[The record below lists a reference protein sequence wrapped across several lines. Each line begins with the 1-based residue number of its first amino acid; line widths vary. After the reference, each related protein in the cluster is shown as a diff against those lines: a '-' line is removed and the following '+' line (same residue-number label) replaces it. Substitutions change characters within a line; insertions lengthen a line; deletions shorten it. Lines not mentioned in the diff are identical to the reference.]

1 MSENRTVAVVGAG
14 LMGAGIAHVSVDKGY
29 NVILKDTNDAGL
41 NRGVAQIQTGL
52 NNAVKR
58 KRINTYVDVNKYIL
72 FRISR
77 YFSYNFFFSL
87 LFRIEKGR
95 LLANLTPTLSYEPF
109 KNADLVVEAVFEDL
123 GIKHKVI
130 KEIESNTPEHCIVA
144 TNTSAI
150 PITKIAAGSG
160 RPDRVISSI

>member
-1 MSENRTVAVVGAG
+1 MLRNIFFSEFQ
-14 LMGAGIAHVSVDKGY
+14 D
-29 NVILKDTNDAGL
+29 ILAT
-41 NRGVAQIQTGL
+41 I
-52 NNAVKR
+52 
-58 KRINTYVDVNKYIL
+58 
-72 FRISR
+72 
-77 YFSYNFFFSL
+77 FFFSL